1 MFFGISFWMNLTSI
15 YDVVF
20 NFVTYDR
27 MVKVIFD
34 VIKKCQTKVREA
46 PPKKKRENVGI
57 LKKTGGGGLPESH
70 IHFLLFLTWETP
82 HPQQ

>member
-1 MFFGISFWMNLTSI
+1 MILTST

-34 VIKKCQTKVREA
+34 VIKKSQTKA
-46 PPKKKRENVGI
+46 MAHYIKS
-57 LKKTGGGGLPESH
+57 T
-70 IHFLLFLTWETP
+70 FLSQKWL
-82 HPQQ
+82 